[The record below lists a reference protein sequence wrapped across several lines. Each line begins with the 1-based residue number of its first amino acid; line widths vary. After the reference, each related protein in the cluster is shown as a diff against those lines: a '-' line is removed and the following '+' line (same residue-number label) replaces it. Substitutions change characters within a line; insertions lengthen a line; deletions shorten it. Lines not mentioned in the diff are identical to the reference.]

1 MNDDEKRLKI
11 VQFLQW
17 NDKYG
22 AYTDE
27 LRKIEGLE
35 ELTYEEAIRDF
46 FGVLNEDFYYQ
57 IVDNI
62 FELSYEEVITYAKD
76 NHFYEETLGK
86 LQKLLECETFNEEIY
101 REII

>member
-62 FELSYEEVITYAKD
+62 FELSYLANVK
-76 NHFYEETLGK
+76 HFENSANETSGY
-86 LQKLLECETFNEEIY
+86 LEPFS
-101 REII
+101 